1 MVLKA
6 IFFDMGGTIDTF
18 HFTREYRL
26 KNVPL
31 LRECLNRSGITLSA
45 SDEQLTDMIAQGV
58 AEYLQWNMVTNIELK
73 PAEIWS
79 KYFLKESGISTAAL
93 VPAAEELAFL
103 YETRLFVRQ
112 MRPEMPGVLAAI
124 KAMGLKIGCI
134 SNTQGLKQVPHNLRE
149 YGIIDYFDPI
159 VLSSDYGRRKPDPAI
174 FYYAARL
181 AGVPTSACIYIG
193 DKINRD
199 ILGAQRAGYREA
211 VQIKHH
217 YHNGEIDQGAT
228 PDAIITDMRELL
240 PVIEKII
247 TLDQAQLNPRDQ
259 KKIKAIF
266 FDAGDVL
273 YHRPEKG
280 KTLNE
285 FLEKKNIQTLPNF
298 EVEKKKIRD
307 LAFSG
312 QIRRH
317 VYYEQVIKLYG
328 ITAPD
333 DIAEGISAMHQDDD
347 IVEIIAGAADTIIQL
362 KAQGFLLGIITDTAM
377 PFSKKLEWFDQHGFG
392 RLWDTVISS
401 KDIGICKP
409 SPTLYQMALEQTG
422 VTPDQAVFVGHKT
435 SELEGAK
442 AIGLKTIAF
451 NCDPDADADFYI
463 DKIGN
468 LLQVPLLQE

>member
-26 KNVPL
+26 KNIPL
-31 LRECLNRSGITLSA
+31 LRECLNRSGIILSV
-45 SDEQLTDMIAQGV
+45 SDEQLTDMIADGV
-58 AEYLQWNMVTNIELK
+58 AEYLQWNMATNIELS

-79 KYFLKESGISTAAL
+79 KYFLKESGISPAAL
-93 VPAAEELAFL
+93 EPAAEELAFL

-112 MRPEMPGVLAAI
+112 MRAEMPEVLASI

-134 SNTQGLKQVPHNLRE
+134 SNTQSLKQVPHNLRE

-159 VLSSDYGRRKPDPAI
+159 VLSSEYGRRKPDPAI

-181 AGVPTSACIYIG
+181 AGVPTSACLYVG

-199 ILGAQRAGYREA
+199 VLGAQRAGFRAA

-217 YHNGEIDQGAT
+217 YHSGEIDQGAN
-228 PDAIITDMRELL
+228 PDAVITDMRELL
-240 PVIEKII
+240 PFIEEII
-247 TLDQAQLNPRDQ
+247 AQDQAQSNSRDH

-273 YHRPEKG
+273 YHRPEKS

-285 FLEKKNIQTLPNF
+285 FLEKKNIQTPPNF
-298 EVEKKKIRD
+298 EDEKKKLRN

-312 QIRRH
+312 QMRRH

-333 DIAEGISAMHQDDD
+333 DIADGVSAMHQDDA
-347 IVEIIAGAADTIIQL
+347 IVEIIPGAADTIIQL

-392 RLWDTVISS
+392 RLWDSVISS

-409 SPTLYQMALEQTG
+409 SPTLYQMALDQTG
-422 VTPDQAVFVGHKT
+422 VTPEQAVFVGHKT

-463 DKIGN
+463 DQIGD